1 MAALGINL
9 GLLIIQ
15 IIAFTVVMLTL
26 NAWVY
31 QPMLNMMESRKQ
43 KIAQGLEDARVA
55 AEARANAEK
64 EAAKV
69 IADAQTEASKI
80 VREATERAALAGQ
93 DVKAAAETEAAKA
106 REAAIAEAEVERNR
120 ILGDL
125 RSQVAGLAIAAA
137 NKLVGESL
145 DEKRQ
150 RALLDEFFS
159 GVKSGN
165 LIVLDGENFQGES
178 AQVTSALPLSK
189 DEEEVVKR
197 DVLAKAGAKEITF
210 RVDPSILGGLVI
222 RVGDKV
228 LDNSVA
234 GKLEGLRQNIKNH
247 FNISL
252 QKSRCS
258 FVW

>member
-1 MAALGINL
+1 MEALGINL
-9 GLLIIQ
+9 GMLIVQ
-15 IIAFTVVMLTL
+15 IIAFTIVLLTL

-31 QPMLNMMESRKQ
+31 KPMLNMMETRKQ

-55 AEARANAEK
+55 AEARASAEK
-64 EAAKV
+64 EAAK
-69 IADAQTEASKI
+69 IITDAQTEASKI

-93 DVKAAAETEAAKA
+93 DVKAAAEAEAAKA
-106 REAAIAEAEVERNR
+106 REAAITEAEVERNR

-159 GVKSGN
+159 GVRSGE
-165 LIVLDGENFQGES
+165 LVVLDGADFQGET
-178 AQVTSALPLSK
+178 AQVTSALPLSQ
-189 DEEEVVKR
+189 EEAEAVKR
-197 DVLAKAGAKEITF
+197 DVLAKAGAKEVTF
-210 RVDPSILGGLVI
+210 RVDPTILGGLVI

-228 LDNSVA
+228 LDSSVA
-234 GKLEGLRQNIKNH
+234 GKLEGLR
-247 FNISL
+247 
-252 QKSRCS
+252 
-258 FVW
+258 

>member
-1 MAALGINL
+1 MEALGINF
-9 GLLIIQ
+9 GLLIVQ
-15 IIAFTVVMLTL
+15 IIAFIIVFLTL

-55 AEARANAEK
+55 AEARADAEK
-64 EAAKV
+64 EAAK
-69 IADAQTEASKI
+69 IISDAQTEASKI

-93 DVKAAAETEAAKA
+93 DVKAAAEAEAAKA
-106 REAAIAEAEVERNR
+106 REAAVAEAEVERNR

-125 RSQVAGLAIAAA
+125 RSQVASLAIAAA

-159 GVKSGN
+159 GVKSGK
-165 LIVLDGENFQGES
+165 LVVLDGANFQGES
-178 AQVTSALPLSK
+178 AQVTSALPLNS
-189 DEEEVVKR
+189 EEQEAVKQ
-197 DVLAKAGAKEITF
+197 DVLARAGAKDIHF

-228 LDNSVA
+228 LDSSVA
-234 GKLEGLRQNIKNH
+234 GKLEGLRQN
-247 FNISL
+247 L
-252 QKSRCS
+252 R
-258 FVW
+258 